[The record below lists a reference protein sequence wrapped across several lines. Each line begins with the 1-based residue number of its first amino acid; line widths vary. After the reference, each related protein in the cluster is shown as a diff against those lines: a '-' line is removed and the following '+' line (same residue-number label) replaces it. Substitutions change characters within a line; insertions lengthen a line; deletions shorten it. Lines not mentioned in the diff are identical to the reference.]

1 MKSRRTWVVLP
12 LVLLSAT
19 ASGPVSADDGW
30 ILEERQSAIRTLL
43 GLKLDTAYKRSV
55 HLPSGLPDRL
65 VRAYASVAGDVT
77 LQQVGLESGSFQML
91 DIHSLELSASST
103 PHVGKGPRH
112 LLLLLQ
118 DLRRPLKAGDSFDL
132 TLFYEH
138 AEPHTLTVRVQ
149 PWPEVLA
156 AMNTPMSV
164 GQPAPQPI
172 QHRKSLLPL
181 PEASVAC
188 V

>member
-12 LVLLSAT
+12 LALLSAT
-19 ASGPVSADDGW
+19 AAGPVSADEGW
-30 ILEERQSAIRTLL
+30 ILEERPSAIRALL
-43 GLKLDTAYKRSV
+43 GLKLDTAFKRSGQ
-55 HLPSGLPDRL
+55 LSNGLPDRL

-91 DIHSLELSASST
+91 DLHSLELPAVSK

-118 DLRRPLKAGDSFDL
+118 DLRRPLQAGDSFDL
-132 TLFYEH
+132 TLFYER

-149 PWPEVLA
+149 PWPEALA
-156 AMNTPMSV
+156 MMNTHTSV
-164 GQPAPQPI
+164 APPAFRPVP
-172 QHRKSLLPL
+172 HRKNLLPL
-181 PEASVAC
+181 QEASLAC
-188 V
+188 A

>member
-12 LVLLSAT
+12 LALLSAT
-19 ASGPVSADDGW
+19 AAGPVSADEGW
-30 ILEERQSAIRTLL
+30 ILEERPSSTRTLL
-43 GLKLDTAYKRSV
+43 GLKLDTAYKRSD
-55 HLPSGLPDRL
+55 HLPNGLPDRL

-91 DIHSLELSASST
+91 DIHSLELPAGSK
-103 PHVGKGPRH
+103 PHVGKGPRN

-132 TLFYEH
+132 TLFYER

-149 PWPEVLA
+149 PWPEALA
-156 AMNTPMSV
+156 TMNTHTSV
-164 GQPAPQPI
+164 APPAFRPVPL
-172 QHRKSLLPL
+172 RKNLLPMQ
-181 PEASVAC
+181 EASLAC
-188 V
+188 A